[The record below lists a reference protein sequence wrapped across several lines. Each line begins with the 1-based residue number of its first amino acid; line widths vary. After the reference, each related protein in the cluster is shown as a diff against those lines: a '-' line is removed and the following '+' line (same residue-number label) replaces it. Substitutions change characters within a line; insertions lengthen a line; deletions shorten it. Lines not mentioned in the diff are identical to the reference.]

1 MRFFKD
7 IVMETIVLEAKVRD
21 KSQKL
26 NHLRKADRLPVTY
39 YGNGVKNLD
48 FDLDYQDFRR
58 AFRAGGQNT
67 VMDLNVDGKALKVL
81 VHDMQFDPV
90 SDRFIHVDFI
100 AVDMN
105 KEVSTSIPLV
115 FIGTSAAV
123 RELGGTLMDSLSEV
137 NVKCLARDLIHEIE
151 VDLSLLEDF
160 HSVIHVSD
168 LKVPSTIEITDD
180 PELAIATVAAPKS
193 EDELAAED
201 AADAAAAAAAMDAVK
216 DEGKEE
222 GSVKDNKDPNKEEKK
237 EKKEEA

>member
-1 MRFFKD
+1 
-7 IVMETIVLEAKVRD
+7 METIVLEAKVRD

-58 AFRAGGQNT
+58 AFKAGGQNT
-67 VMDLNVDGKALKVL
+67 VMDLTVDGKPLKVL

-100 AVDMN
+100 SVDMN

-115 FIGTSAAV
+115 FVGTSPAV
-123 RELGGTLMDSLSEV
+123 REMGGTLMDSLSEV

-151 VDLSLLEDF
+151 VDLSLLVDF
-160 HSVIHVSD
+160 HSVVHVSD
-168 LKVPSTIEITDD
+168 LKVPSTVEITDD
-180 PELAIATVAAPKS
+180 PELAIATVTAPKS

-201 AADAAAAAAAMDAVK
+201 AEDAAAAAAAMEAVK
-216 DEGKEE
+216 DDGKEE
-222 GSVKDNKDPNKEEKK
+222 GGSVKDNKDPNREEKK
-237 EKKEEA
+237 EKQTEEG